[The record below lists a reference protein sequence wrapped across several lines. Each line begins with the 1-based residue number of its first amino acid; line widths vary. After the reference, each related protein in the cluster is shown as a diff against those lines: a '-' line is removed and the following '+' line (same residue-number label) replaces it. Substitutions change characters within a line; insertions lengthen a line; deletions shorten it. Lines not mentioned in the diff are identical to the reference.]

1 MAPEKKKKRSFTIMV
16 IPHSEESTFSLCLP
30 FYGVQLAIL
39 LLLVI
44 VTASGFLGYSYLKA
58 SAEARQVDELRQ
70 INRAQQQEIDAL
82 AVETEKAMNQIME
95 LDELIEEITET
106 IVDVDFD
113 VDFLEDVESIQARV
127 TTTRKNLLNSNRYD
141 YSYVTKS
148 TNTYSN
154 AVSSAENTIPE
165 QPYNS
170 FASFAQSYD
179 DYCNSNLVLNRA
191 VENIA
196 TLHGVIPEQL
206 DTLDEVES
214 YIGKIETKLEQ
225 IMCKPSKW
233 PARGRVTSGF
243 GTRSI
248 PYTGGYQFHTG
259 VDIAGSHGSTIRAAA
274 NGEVTFTGYRGSLGN
289 LIIINHGY
297 GYETYYAHLDGF
309 AVKKGDTV
317 EKGQTI
323 GYMGASGRTTGTH
336 LHYEVHYKGSPVNP
350 RRYMEEH

>member
-1 MAPEKKKKRSFTIMV
+1 MAPEKKKNRCFTIMV
-16 IPHSEESTFSLCLP
+16 IPHSEESTVSLCLP
-30 FYGVQLAIL
+30 FYGIQLAIM

-44 VTASGFLGYSYLKA
+44 VTASGFLGYSYLKT
-58 SAEARQVDELRQ
+58 SAEARQVEELRQ

-82 AVETEKAMNQIME
+82 AVETEKAMIQIIG
-95 LDELIEEITET
+95 LDELIEEIT
-106 IVDVDFD
+106 IKVDDVDI
-113 VDFLEDVESIQARV
+113 LENVESIQARV
-127 TTTRKNLLNSNRYD
+127 TTTRKSLLDSNRSN
-141 YSYVTKS
+141 YSYENKP
-148 TNTYSN
+148 TNAYSN
-154 AVSSAENTIPE
+154 SVTSTEYSIPE

-170 FASFAQSYD
+170 FASFTQSYD
-179 DYCNSNLVLNRA
+179 NYSSSNMVLNRA

-206 DTLDEVES
+206 ETLDEVES

-225 IMCKPSKW
+225 IKSKPSLW

-259 VDIAGSHGSTIRAAA
+259 VDISGSYGSKIRATA
-274 NGEVTFTGYRGSLGN
+274 NGEVTFLGYRGSLGN

-297 GYETYYAHLDGF
+297 GYATYYAHLDSF
-309 AVKKGDTV
+309 AVKKGDVV

-323 GYMGASGRTTGTH
+323 GFMGASGRTTGTH
-336 LHYEVHYKGSPVNP
+336 LHYEVHYEGSPVNP